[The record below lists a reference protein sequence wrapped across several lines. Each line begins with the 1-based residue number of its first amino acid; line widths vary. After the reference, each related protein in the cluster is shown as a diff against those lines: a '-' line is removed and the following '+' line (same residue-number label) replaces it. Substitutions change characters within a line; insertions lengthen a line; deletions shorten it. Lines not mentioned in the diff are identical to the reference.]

1 MFAFDHRSVLLKRL
15 IKPAALIH
23 RALGKD
29 QERALGQSR
38 DIIRELIRTP
48 LKESAF
54 LDKDEAPLRKERQG
68 IRRGNDVVFARRL
81 FLKQARIH
89 AVCPEPRKKTGL
101 IIPAEIAFLSA
112 KKIGPRERTA
122 FQCAL
127 KFCCTHFFLWK
138 EP

>member
-1 MFAFDHRSVLLKRL
+1 MFALDHRPVLLQRL

-29 QERALGQSR
+29 QERALRQSGNV
-38 DIIRELIRTP
+38 IRELIRAS
-48 LKESAF
+48 LKESAL
-54 LDKDEAPLRKERQG
+54 LDKDEAPLRKEGQG
-68 IRRGNDVVFARRL
+68 IRRGNDVIFARRL

-89 AVCPEPRKKTGL
+89 AVCPEPRKKAGL